1 MHAESPKKC
10 FPMVINLGASLPSAL
25 FPSNHMLQNFAFVFS
40 CWLCLVAI
48 VGMARVYDTAPLQA
62 IGLTVA
68 FGTLAILAL
77 ARFNRKLHEEMESI
91 STERLM
97 CWHAIRAPVGA
108 AFLVMASEDLLPDL
122 FAKRAGYGDILTA
135 LCGVLIVAISPVLGS
150 QKAKSVTYFAWSI
163 IGLADLV
170 IAAGQ
175 VFIWH

>member
-91 STERLM
+91 STER
-97 CWHAIRAPVGA
+97 
-108 AFLVMASEDLLPDL
+108 
-122 FAKRAGYGDILTA
+122 
-135 LCGVLIVAISPVLGS
+135 
-150 QKAKSVTYFAWSI
+150 
-163 IGLADLV
+163 
-170 IAAGQ
+170 
-175 VFIWH
+175 